1 MKSDLIGG
9 TKTAIEDLK
18 TSTLYL
24 DKKKGIVFLTDPY
37 SPHFATIVHSVNKK
51 YKVGRKAIILMEDH
65 YDLLRGKIVLQ
76 ND

>member
-9 TKTAIEDLK
+9 TKTRIEDLE
-18 TSTLYL
+18 TATLYL
-24 DKKKGIVFLTDPY
+24 DKKKGIVFLTDVDA
-37 SPHFATIVHSVNKK
+37 PHFATIVHSVNKK
-51 YKVGRKAIILMEDH
+51 YKVGRKAIIVVESH